1 MTVKIINLSLLE
13 DDSVGWYVQSLLGIV
28 FFESD
33 NHESV
38 MKGICNE
45 ETRQS
50 EIIDMF
56 YAMRNLGNVK
66 RERLLRNGCRVEYVN
81 QFPTYDGYRHAEVYI
96 LSMLL

>member
-1 MTVKIINLSLLE
+1 VTVKIINLSLLE
-13 DDSVGWYVQSLLGIV
+13 DDSIGWYVQSLLGIV

-33 NHESV
+33 NHGSV

-56 YAMRNLGNVK
+56 YAMRSFGNVK
-66 RERLLRNGCRVEYVN
+66 RERLFRNGCRVEYVN
-81 QFPTYDGYRHAEVYI
+81 LFPTYDGNRHTAVYI
-96 LSMLL
+96 LTMLL